1 MKNIYLVNQK
11 HNLDLEQNKT
21 EDSGMRKC
29 PGETS
34 TVGGRTVE

>member
-1 MKNIYLVNQK
+1 MKNIYLDTQK

-21 EDSGMRKC
+21 EDSRMRKR

-34 TVGGRTVE
+34 NVEGRTVE